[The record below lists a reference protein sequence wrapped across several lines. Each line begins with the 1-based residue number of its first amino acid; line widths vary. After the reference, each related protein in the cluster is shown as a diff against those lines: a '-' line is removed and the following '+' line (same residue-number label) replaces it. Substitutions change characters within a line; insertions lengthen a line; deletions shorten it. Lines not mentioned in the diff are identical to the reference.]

1 MAGRAEAVGNL
12 GRSTAR
18 LLLFRGGA
26 ALQSSRRA
34 VLRPRLPPAS
44 ALPTNELAPDRDRSG
59 AAGAGVDNGAPS
71 NGDDHRQIWP
81 LRSST
86 PRAARGACWRRGGR
100 RGDRPTA
107 ARHAPISWAA
117 KGTRRRAG
125 ESPRGPASSR
135 VVLGPDRRARRSR
148 PRLARSGTRGGMEA
162 RTACAAR
169 ALYPLM
175 RAGRLMPTAHGAEP
189 RGRLFCDR
197 AVGSRVGSGA
207 PTSRLP
213 GAGNASPMLSKLC
226 PPRPRSG
233 R

>member
-1 MAGRAEAVGNL
+1 MRQRKSTLRGADLCSAG
-12 GRSTAR
+12 S
-18 LLLFRGGA
+18 
-26 ALQSSRRA
+26 ALKSSRRA

-44 ALPTNELAPDRDRSG
+44 ALPVNELAPGPDRSG
-59 AAGAGVDNGAPS
+59 AAGTGFDNGAPS

-81 LRSST
+81 LRSPT
-86 PRAARGACWRRGGR
+86 PRAGRGACWRRGGR
-100 RGDRPTA
+100 RGGRPMA
-107 ARHAPISWAA
+107 SRHAPISWAA
-117 KGTRRRAG
+117 KSTRRRAG
-125 ESPRGPASSR
+125 ESPRRPASSR

-148 PRLARSGTRGGMEA
+148 PRLAWSGTRGGMEA
-162 RTACAAR
+162 RTACATR

>member
-1 MAGRAEAVGNL
+1 LTAG
-12 GRSTAR
+12 
-18 LLLFRGGA
+18 
-26 ALQSSRRA
+26 
-34 VLRPRLPPAS
+34 
-44 ALPTNELAPDRDRSG
+44 
-59 AAGAGVDNGAPS
+59 GAPS

-135 VVLGPDRRARRSR
+135 VVLGPDRRAQRSR
-148 PRLARSGTRGGMEA
+148 RRLARSGTRAGLEA
-162 RTACAAR
+162 GTACATR

-197 AVGSRVGSGA
+197 AVGAVGSRVGSGA
-207 PTSRLP
+207 PTSRPL
-213 GAGNASPMLSKLC
+213 GTGNASPMLSKLC